1 MGKAL
6 DAMEEAFEA
15 IIDNGELILD
25 EDFMMNIFSELT
37 EKIDPFKDYMEYMF
51 EDKLSSI
58 DAVEEKVMPWD
69 LLRAAVFYSS
79 RADIVQT
86 DEQCPALGMVLATRF
101 LIEFRDTSKV
111 TSGYLSSIA
120 GKHSL
125 AVISEEQRKAGFGK
139 EASNSISESNFASA
153 THSLKVYGTIRLDS
167 AAAEGLAR
175 TNHAF
180 DRGHEQFINTKSK
193 KDSTNNEGLL
203 FSLPSELVISLFHSA
218 KAGAPKLRKRHDNAL
233 DLLNKA
239 KLNKLRSQQLKVTE
253 KTEEKLII
261 AMDYFDRGCSERRW
275 TTQKQAKD
283 EYDQIPSE
291 SSRLA
296 AVKEQILIYKLGF
309 GWTDCGHKW
318 SENGKHF
325 TSKELLN
332 HLIGIV
338 IPLAIQR
345 GIPSESPVDIPSGL
359 MNDYKLGTKTSLDY
373 SHECFNVKSV
383 EDMKRD
389 AELERQRRED
399 NQLTDRDYNRQP
411 VVMPV
416 LDDSLIGF
424 PIEYLFEYLDDDGS
438 PFAAWCDGVVESIHN
453 KKTRMV
459 VIKWNEKKV
468 APGDVLTSR
477 HKLGLRK
484 WNPKSP
490 SPGAWR
496 KFVGNPDA

>member
-1 MGKAL
+1 
-6 DAMEEAFEA
+6 
-15 IIDNGELILD
+15 
-25 EDFMMNIFSELT
+25 
-37 EKIDPFKDYMEYMF
+37 
-51 EDKLSSI
+51 
-58 DAVEEKVMPWD
+58 
-69 LLRAAVFYSS
+69 
-79 RADIVQT
+79 
-86 DEQCPALGMVLATRF
+86 
-101 LIEFRDTSKV
+101 
-111 TSGYLSSIA
+111 
-120 GKHSL
+120 
-125 AVISEEQRKAGFGK
+125 
-139 EASNSISESNFASA
+139 
-153 THSLKVYGTIRLDS
+153 
-167 AAAEGLAR
+167 
-175 TNHAF
+175 
-180 DRGHEQFINTKSK
+180 
-193 KDSTNNEGLL
+193 
-203 FSLPSELVISLFHSA
+203 
-218 KAGAPKLRKRHDNAL
+218 
-233 DLLNKA
+233 
-239 KLNKLRSQQLKVTE
+239 LKVTE

-261 AMDYFDRGCSERRW
+261 AMDYFDRGCLEPRW

-399 NQLTDRDYNRQP
+399 NQLTDQDYNRQP
-411 VVMPV
+411 VVMPA
-416 LDDSLIGF
+416 LDDSFIGF

-438 PFAAWCDGVVESIHN
+438 PFSAWCDGVVESIHN
-453 KKTRMV
+453 KKLEWLSSNGM
-459 VIKWNEKKV
+459 K
-468 APGDVLTSR
+468 
-477 HKLGLRK
+477 RK
-484 WNPKSP
+484 WPLVM
-490 SPGAWR
+490 
-496 KFVGNPDA
+496 F